1 MKLRSKTSCLLRN
14 NISFCLTIVV
24 SSLILTSGFDAQAD
38 HKLSQNSSGQVIEGY
53 DPVAY
58 FTMGKA
64 VPGLEVHCYGWLG
77 AEWHFANS
85 EHRKL
90 FLANPGKYIPQYG
103 GYSSVSSLFGG
114 HHSADPKSW
123 KIVDGK
129 LYLFYKK
136 QNSHSW
142 DTGLTQTRSADR
154 KWEKAKAGLLQY

>member
-1 MKLRSKTSCLLRN
+1 MRSKKSYQLRS

-24 SSLILTSGFDAQAD
+24 SILILTSGFNAQAD
-38 HKLSQNSSGQVIEGY
+38 HRLSQNYSGQVIEGY

-64 VPGLEVHCYGWLG
+64 VPGLEVHCYRWLG
-77 AEWHFANS
+77 AEWHFVNS
-85 EHRKL
+85 GHRKL
-90 FLANPGKYIPQYG
+90 FLENPGKYIPQYG

-123 KIVDGK
+123 RIVDGK

-136 QNSHSW
+136 QNSHAW
-142 DTGLTQTRSADR
+142 NTAWTHAQSADS
-154 KWEKAKAGLLQY
+154 KWEKAKAGLLLP